1 VRLQALRG
9 AISCDRDSVEEVE
22 RRTQELVAA
31 MVERN
36 GVDHDDIVSVIFTA
50 TEDLVSEFPA
60 KAARGIGLGDV
71 PLICARELAI
81 EGSMPRVIR
90 VLMHL
95 YTDRPRAELQ
105 HVYLGAARSL
115 RDDIAG

>member
-1 VRLQALRG
+1 MRLQALRG
-9 AISCDRDSVEEVE
+9 AITCDRDAVDEVE
-22 RRTQELVAA
+22 RRTQEVVAA
-31 MVERN
+31 MIERN
-36 GVDHDDIVSVIFTA
+36 AVAHEDIVSVIFTA

-90 VLMHL
+90 VLMHI
-95 YTDRPRAELQ
+95 YTDRSRGELQ
-105 HVYLGAARSL
+105 HVYLGGARAL